1 MCENKKIVTLHVG
14 KENECGIIE
23 IVSKEVTQVDVGEGY
38 SQGSGDTPN
47 HDRVTIVYAIPI
59 SPIY

>member
-1 MCENKKIVTLHVG
+1 MG